1 MMKKRILLAG
11 ALVLAMA
18 VGTGC
23 SSGSKTEAPAPAASE
38 GTAQASQEPASEAG
52 NAGELSY
59 PEKDITVIV
68 PFTAGGNADLSMR
81 ALCTAANEGG
91 FFNGHTLVVENV
103 GGGGAVIGQTQAFEA
118 EKDGYTLMLYTS
130 SVINNDIFNETEYR
144 YNDFLPIAG
153 YNPDPEVIF
162 CPANAP
168 YDTLEEF
175 YEWAAGQETVLA
187 ATPGH
192 TTGHHIRLMNMAED
206 HQFNFDYI
214 HTDGAAD
221 QLLQVMGGHV
231 DISMNTVGAT
241 KSAYEDGTIKI
252 LAAMS
257 EERVAGMEDVPTFR
271 ELGEEL
277 IDGADRG
284 ICVVKGVD
292 DAIYQYLVEEFKKVI
307 ETDAFVKNMETING
321 IGMYKTPEQYQS
333 YMDNTYNSIKDIL
346 PKLEEEASN

>member
-1 MMKKRILLAG
+1 MKRLMMLG
-11 ALVLAMA
+11 CALMA
-18 VGTGC
+18 VMAVTGC
-23 SSGSKTEAPAPAASE
+23 SGSNSSKTEAPANTAAE
-38 GTAQASQEPASEAG
+38 AQTTAAEKQESDEA
-52 NAGELSY
+52 AGQLAY

-144 YNDFLPIAG
+144 YDDFLPIAG

-162 CPANAP
+162 CPKDAP
-168 YDTLEEF
+168 YNTLDEF
-175 YEWAAGQETVLA
+175 FEWAAKQDVVLA

-192 TTGHHIRLMNMAED
+192 TTGHHIRLMNMAEE
-206 HQFNFDYI
+206 HNFNFDYI

-252 LAAMS
+252 LAVAA
-257 EERVAGMEDVPTFR
+257 EERVEGLEEIPTFL
-271 ELGEEL
+271 ELGETL
-277 IDGADRG
+277 LDGADRG

-307 ETDAFVKNMETING
+307 ETEAFKKNMETING
-321 IGMYKTPEQYQS
+321 IGMYKSPEQYQA
-333 YMDNTYNSIKDIL
+333 YMDNTYQSIKDIL
-346 PKLEEEASN
+346 PKLEAEAAN

>member
-1 MMKKRILLAG
+1 MRKLIMLGCILTMGMVMTACGKDVSSNTETSAGSTGIAQTSSDENADNGGLA
-11 ALVLAMA
+11 
-18 VGTGC
+18 
-23 SSGSKTEAPAPAASE
+23 
-38 GTAQASQEPASEAG
+38 
-52 NAGELSY
+52 Y

-118 EKDGYTLMLYTS
+118 PKDGYTLMLYTS

-144 YNDFLPIAG
+144 YDDFLPIAG

-162 CPANAP
+162 CPKDAP

-175 YEWAAGQETVLA
+175 YEWAAGQDVILA

-192 TTGHHIRLMNMAED
+192 TTGHHIRLMNIAEE
-206 HQFNFDYI
+206 HKFNFDYI

-241 KSAYEDGTIKI
+241 KSAYEDGAIKI
-252 LAAMS
+252 LAVAS
-257 EERVAGMEDVPTFR
+257 EERLEGMEEIPTFL
-271 ELGEEL
+271 ELGENL

-292 DAIYQYLVEEFKKVI
+292 DDIYQYLVEEFKKVI
-307 ETDAFVKNMETING
+307 ETDAFKKNMETING
-321 IGMYKTPEQYQS
+321 IGMYKSPEQYQE
-333 YMDNTYNSIKDIL
+333 YMDNTYQAIKDIL
-346 PKLEEEASN
+346 PKLEAEASN